1 MQTIIL
7 KVDDNIYEDVL
18 ALLKNLSKKG
28 VIIENKT
35 SQVKIKKLK
44 EFLKKNKV
52 KAFKD
57 IDDAVKWQRDI
68 RSEWE

>member
-35 SQVKIKKLK
+35 SQVKKLK

>member
-18 ALLKNLSKKG
+18 TLLKNLSKKG

-35 SQVKIKKLK
+35 SQAKKLK